1 MPDGNPRRYW
11 ERRAATLAWRINLG
25 AWLARAAPALFA
37 TATPLAVLIFALRRH
52 RNDSFPVTLVSA
64 IILLG
69 AAIYAA
75 WRARSAY
82 YDRVE
87 ARVLLE
93 SSLRLDSRLTAASV
107 GLVPWPAVP
116 AGRVSLVRWRL
127 GASSAWLL
135 AAVGL
140 LGFALYGPVPM
151 DAAATRFGGPP
162 PSLLQTNEMLAALQ
176 DLKTADPAAL
186 EKLAERASELARRP
200 ADSQYS
206 HSALEAADALR
217 DQTAAAAAALGR
229 GLESAAAALQAA
241 GNEIDMKSAAGNLAA
256 ALQGL
261 RDGNLTPNKELLGN
275 LPANAS
281 QLAGLSAEQ
290 RAQLARQ
297 LAQAG
302 AQTRGVGGAAGAG
315 ASVAR
320 PGGKGV
326 GQGPGPGG
334 TGDGGQGG
342 GGGSPPLTL
351 AQQESDAGE
360 GKSESLTLGDLSR
373 VSLGDKLG
381 TTAGA
386 HDVDPAK
393 AAGVSSAGAIA
404 VPAQGGDAVWVNRL
418 TPAERAA
425 LKNFFK

>member
-1 MPDGNPRRYW
+1 M
-11 ERRAATLAWRINLG
+11 LAWRINLA

-37 TATPLAVLIFALRRH
+37 VATPFAILLFALRRH
-52 RNDSFPVTLVSA
+52 GDAVGPAVWSTTAGLAV
-64 IILLG
+64 
-69 AAIYAA
+69 AAIYAG
-75 WRARSAY
+75 WRARPAY
-82 YDRVE
+82 FNAVD

-93 SSLRLDSRLTAASV
+93 SALRLDSRLTAAAV

-116 AGRVSLVRWRL
+116 FERAPLVRWRL
-127 GASSAWLL
+127 GASFGWMTGAALLL
-135 AAVGL
+135 ALAI
-140 LGFALYGPVPM
+140 YGPVPL
-151 DAAATRFGGPP
+151 DTTTPRFGGPP

-186 EKLAERASELARRP
+186 EKLAERASELTRRP

-229 GLESAAAALQAA
+229 GLESAAAALQSA
-241 GNEIDMKSAAGNLAA
+241 GNEVDMKSAAGNLAA

-261 RDGNLTPNKELLGN
+261 RDGNLAANKDLLGN
-275 LPANAS
+275 LPANAG
-281 QLAGLSAEQ
+281 QLAGLTAEQ

-297 LAQAG
+297 LSQAG
-302 AQTRGVGGAAGAG
+302 AQTRGVAGAAGAG
-315 ASVAR
+315 APVAR
-320 PGGKGV
+320 PGAPGT
-326 GQGPGPGG
+326 GPGTGPGG
-334 TGDGGQGG
+334 GGPGG
-342 GGGSPPLTL
+342 GGDSAPLTL

-360 GKSESLTLGDLSR
+360 GKSEGLTLGDLSR

-386 HDVDPAK
+386 HDVDPTK
-393 AAGVSSAGAIA
+393 AAGVSSAGAITA
-404 VPAQGGDAVWVNRL
+404 PAQGGDAVWVNRL